1 MSISA
6 AAISQA
12 AIGELDGRFEQRAPT
27 KRRIQSLADRIAQPE
42 PR

>member
-6 AAISQA
+6 PAVSEA
-12 AIGELDGRFEQRAPT
+12 AIGEIDGRSQRRVPP